1 MSEGITKS
9 FADACTEAEEL
20 IRGAS
25 FIKTERDLV
34 DGLDY
39 LAGSI
44 RASLQM
50 AWAFEKDRPF
60 FVNSTNQ
67 FTKMGLDNPDTVY
80 YHAYLRP
87 GAEYVIRGKRGTTVD
102 LSFQLLNGDYT
113 PSSTPDGS
121 VAFDDRSLTIADDGS
136 FELRLNDLPEGAAML
151 AVREV
156 YDDWSAE
163 RGTVTIE
170 RTDTVGTA
178 PDPAD
183 DLTEAAL
190 AKRYSVAGKM
200 LIARIKTWFM
210 FPEWFYLNEPV
221 NTITAPRVTA
231 GGLSTQ
237 YSSVGHY
244 DVADDEA
251 IVLTV
256 PRGDAPYL
264 GFQLGSPWYISLDY
278 IHHQTSLNGHQAQVD
293 PDGNIRLVVSEQN
306 PGVANWIERL
316 GHDRGYLQ
324 FRWQRVDEPVT
335 EGPTLQIVKVSELP
349 DVLPFY
355 SSNVVTPDQW
365 AERIAE
371 RQRGVAGRLIG

>member
-1 MSEGITKS
+1 MSVTKP
-9 FADACTEAEEL
+9 FLDACAEAEEL

-25 FIKTERDLV
+25 FIKTEQDLI

-50 AWAFEKDRPF
+50 AWAYDKERPF

-80 YHAYLRP
+80 YHAYLTS
-87 GAEYVIRGKRGTTVD
+87 GATYVVRGTRGTTVD

-121 VAFDDRSLTIADDGS
+121 VAFDDRSLTIGHDGS
-136 FELRLNDLPEGAAML
+136 FEVTFDDLPEGAAML

-156 YDDWSAE
+156 YDDWSAR
-163 RGTVTIE
+163 RGTITIE
-170 RTDTVGTA
+170 RTDTIGTSSA
-178 PDPAD
+178 AG
-183 DLTEAAL
+183 LTQDAL
-190 AKRYSVAGKM
+190 AKRYAVAGKM
-200 LIARIKTWFM
+200 LIARINTWFM

-221 NTITAPRVTA
+221 NTITAPRLTP
-231 GGLSTQ
+231 GGLSSQ

-264 GFQLGSPWYISLDY
+264 GFQLGTPWYTSLEY
-278 IHHQTSLNGHQAQVD
+278 AHHQTSLNGHQAQVD
-293 PDGNIRLVVSEQN
+293 PDGSIRLVIAETN
-306 PGVANWIERL
+306 PGVANWVERL

-324 FRWQRVDEPVT
+324 FRWQRVEAPIT
-335 EGPTLQIVKVSELP
+335 EGPTLQVVSMADLR
-349 DVLPFY
+349 DALPFY
-355 SSNVVTPDQW
+355 ESNVVTPEQW
-365 AERIAE
+365 AERIAA

>member
-1 MSEGITKS
+1 MSLES
-9 FADACTEAEEL
+9 FTAACREAEEL
-20 IRGAS
+20 VRGAS
-25 FIKTERDLV
+25 FIKTEQDLV

-44 RASLQM
+44 RASLQL
-50 AWAFEKDRPF
+50 AWAYDVERPF

-80 YHAYLRP
+80 YHAYVRP
-87 GAEYVIRGKRGTTVD
+87 GHRYVVRGTRGTTVD

-121 VAFDDRSLTIADDGS
+121 VAFDDRSLDIAPDGT
-136 FELRLNDLPEGAAML
+136 FELVLDDLPEGAAML

-156 YDDWSAE
+156 YDDWSAT
-163 RGTVTIE
+163 RGTITIE
-170 RTDTVGTA
+170 RADTVGTSPTVS
-178 PDPAD
+178 PD
-183 DLTEAAL
+183 EAAL
-190 AKRYSVAGKM
+190 AKRYAVAGKM
-200 LIARIKTWFM
+200 LLGRINTWFV

-221 NTITAPRVTA
+221 NTITAPRPTP
-231 GGLSTQ
+231 GGLSSQ
-237 YSSVGHY
+237 YSAVGHY

-264 GFQLGSPWYISLDY
+264 GFQLGNPWYTSLDY
-278 IHHQTSLNGHQAQVD
+278 VHHQTSLNGHQAQVD
-293 PDGNIRLVVSEQN
+293 PDGMIRLVVTETS
-306 PGVANWIERL
+306 PGVANWVERL

-324 FRWQRVDEPVT
+324 FRWQRLDAPVT
-335 EGPTLQIVKVSELP
+335 EGPTLQVVPVSALS

-355 SSNVVTPDQW
+355 SSNTVTPEQW
-365 AERIAE
+365 AEHIAA

>member
-1 MSEGITKS
+1 VIQP
-9 FADACTEAEEL
+9 FLDACAEAEQL
-20 IRGAS
+20 VLGAP
-25 FIKTERDLV
+25 FIKTEQDRLE
-34 DGLDY
+34 GLEY

-44 RASLQM
+44 RASLQL
-50 AWAFEKDRPF
+50 AWAYDVERPF

-67 FTKMGLDNPDTVY
+67 FTKLGLDNPDTVY

-87 GAEYVIRGKRGTTVD
+87 GSSYVVRGRRGNAVD

-121 VAFDDRSLTIADDGS
+121 VAFDDRSLSVAEDGS
-136 FELRLNDLPEGAAML
+136 FEVCLDDLPEGVAML

-156 YDDWSAE
+156 YDDWAAT
-163 RGTVTIE
+163 RGTITIE
-170 RTDTVGTA
+170 RTDTIGTSPSA
-178 PDPAD
+178 PLSD
-183 DLTEAAL
+183 EAV
-190 AKRYSVAGKM
+190 AKRYAVAGKM
-200 LIARIKTWFM
+200 LVGRIKTWFV

-221 NTITAPRVTA
+221 NTITAPRLTP
-231 GGLSTQ
+231 GGLSSQ

-256 PRGDAPYL
+256 PRGEAPYL
-264 GFQLGSPWYISLDY
+264 GFQLGSPWYTSLEY

-293 PDGNIRLVVSEQN
+293 PDGMIRIVVSETD
-306 PGVANWIERL
+306 PRVANWVERL

-324 FRWQRVDEPVT
+324 FRWQRVSAPVT
-335 EGPTLQIVKVSELP
+335 SGPTLQVVPVSSLP
-349 DVLPFY
+349 SVLPYY
-355 SSNVVTPDQW
+355 STNVVTP
-365 AERIAE
+365 AEWSARIAA